1 MEISEE
7 VANFLLSGICLDTKF
22 FKSST
27 SGKTFE
33 MAMILKNY
41 SASVEAVS
49 EFYKEEYEEMKLVSG
64 IVNTSK
70 ALSPGIYMAKAE
82 ENDIITRTV
91 LSKTAEEILSTKGV
105 QAVFVIGRTNRDE
118 VSISARST
126 TDFNVQVIMESIG
139 GGGHFS
145 KAAAQLPNTTIE
157 AVSEL
162 LVEKV
167 KVFLRDNPSI

>member
-1 MEISEE
+1 
-7 VANFLLSGICLDTKF
+7 
-22 FKSST
+22 
-27 SGKTFE
+27 

-41 SASVEAVS
+41 GASVEAVS

-64 IVNTSK
+64 IVNSSK
-70 ALSPGIYMAKAE
+70 ALSPGIYMANAE

-126 TDFNVQVIMESIG
+126 TDFNVQIIMESLG

-145 KAAAQLPNTTIE
+145 KAAAQLPGTTIE
-157 AVSEL
+157 AVTEIL
-162 LVEKV
+162 EERV
-167 KVFLRDNPSI
+167 KVFLRDTQNI